1 MDTEHTHGLMEKN
14 MKENF
19 KTLKYMEEGNMNG
32 QMGECKYYI
41 ILYHIIIILFR
52 YEG

>member
-32 QMGECKYYI
+32 QMGEYMKVNSKM
-41 ILYHIIIILFR
+41 ILNMVM
-52 YEG
+52 EN